1 LYCWCSWSYYNGG
14 VDGIWPRWEKR
25 RVLAY
30 AREKDRICA
39 RLDFDAFLAAPPRPY
54 MGGEVSGSGPSR
66 LQVYANP
73 N

>member
-1 LYCWCSWSYYNGG
+1 M
-14 VDGIWPRWEKR
+14 WPRWKKR

-30 AREKDRICA
+30 AHGGDRICA
-39 RLDFDAFLAAPPRPY
+39 RSEIDAFLAAPPRLY

-66 LQVYANP
+66 LQVDVNP